1 MWSRTG
7 TPPAGSLG
15 GKELLGELQMEWNG
29 IKLNQEKSGRGLS
42 PGMPVGGEGVMDCLF
57 SLRDKWE

>member
-1 MWSRTG
+1 MAMWSRTG
-7 TPPAGSLG
+7 TPQLG
-15 GKELLGELQMEWNG
+15 LWVAKSCWERCKWNG